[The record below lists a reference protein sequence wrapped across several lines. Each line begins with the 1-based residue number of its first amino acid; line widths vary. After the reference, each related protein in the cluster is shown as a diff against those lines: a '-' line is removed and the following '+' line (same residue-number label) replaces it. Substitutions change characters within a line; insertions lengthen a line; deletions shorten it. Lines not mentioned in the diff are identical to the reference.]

1 MGIDFRGIQVLVSQ
15 HLLHRP
21 HIHAVLQH
29 QRGSGMPKLMRGVL
43 GAVQPRLRQAF
54 FHQGIHHRP
63 ADSLVSPRQK
73 QGVPIRPGDGPA
85 HRQIIRQRILTRLV
99 QIHDPHLITLTQNPQ
114 CVVVDIRQV
123 QPDQLRNTQPA
134 VQKQCQ
140 NAQIPLPVWSIHRL
154 QQGNALIQGQIPWQ
168 RFFQLG
174 CIDILHGIVIQL
186 VHFVA

>member
-1 MGIDFRGIQVLVSQ
+1 
-15 HLLHRP
+15 
-21 HIHAVLQH
+21 
-29 QRGSGMPKLMRGVL
+29 MPKLMRGVL

-99 QIHDPHLITLTQNPQ
+99 QIHDPHLITLTQDPQ

-134 VQKQCQ
+134 VKKQCQ

-174 CIDILHGIVIQL
+174 CIDILHGIVIQF

>member
-1 MGIDFRGIQVLVSQ
+1 MDR
-15 HLLHRP
+15 R
-21 HIHAVLQH
+21 
-29 QRGSGMPKLMRGVL
+29 QRQMCIRDS
-43 GAVQPRLRQAF
+43 
-54 FHQGIHHRP
+54 HRP

-99 QIHDPHLITLTQNPQ
+99 QIHDPHLITLTQDPQ

-134 VQKQCQ
+134 VKKQCQ

-154 QQGNALIQGQIPWQ
+154 QQGNALIQGQICLLYTSDAADDLLCVD
-168 RFFQLG
+168 LG
-174 CIDILHGIVIQL
+174 GRHIIKKKKKY
-186 VHFVA
+186 